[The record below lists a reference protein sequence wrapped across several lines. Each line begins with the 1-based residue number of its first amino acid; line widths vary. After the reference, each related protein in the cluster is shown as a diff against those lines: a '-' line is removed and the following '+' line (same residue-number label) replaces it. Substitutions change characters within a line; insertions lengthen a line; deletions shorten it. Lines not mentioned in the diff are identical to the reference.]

1 MKARKI
7 NYKSVIKKLK
17 AVQSEIKSKEKILI
31 VLAEKLN
38 NGSYRIAE
46 TTKEYKRK
54 DFIIENEKKFN
65 NYIENLKNEECTII
79 IDDELISLTEEI
91 SEKITKQCTKKELKT
106 IINDLEETETD
117 KIILKNIKTITGDD
131 ENEII

>member
-54 DFIIENEKKFN
+54 DFIIENEKEFN
-65 NYIENLKNEECTII
+65 NYIENLKNEECTVI

>member
-54 DFIIENEKKFN
+54 DFIIENEKEFN
-65 NYIENLKNEECTII
+65 NYIENLKNEECTVI

-117 KIILKNIKTITGDD
+117 KIRLKNIKTITGDD

>member
-17 AVQSEIKSKEKILI
+17 AVQSEIKSKEEILI

-54 DFIIENEKKFN
+54 DFIIENEKEFN

-79 IDDELISLTEEI
+79 IDDELISLTEEV

>member
-17 AVQSEIKSKEKILI
+17 AVQSEIKSKEEILI

-79 IDDELISLTEEI
+79 IDDELISLTEEV

>member
-54 DFIIENEKKFN
+54 DFIIENEKEFN

-79 IDDELISLTEEI
+79 IDDELISLTEEV

>member
-54 DFIIENEKKFN
+54 DFIIENEKEFN
-65 NYIENLKNEECTII
+65 NYIENLKNEECTVI
-79 IDDELISLTEEI
+79 IDDELISLTEEV

>member
-54 DFIIENEKKFN
+54 DFIIENEKEFN

>member
-79 IDDELISLTEEI
+79 IDDELISLTEEV